1 MIQQY
6 LSKCLTLLPCWDLRS
21 VYPRAQIGIKPEER
35 TRWKDSTGRDWTP
48 FKAASTDGKGGKTW
62 RRVSQVRDKCPQ
74 TAILAIHGLL
84 GVHQK
89 IQTGDGAH

>member
-6 LSKCLTLLPCWDLRS
+6 LSNVLLFYPVGIYAVCTLGSARD
-21 VYPRAQIGIKPEER
+21 QPEER